1 MNSLFVRLSSEKN
14 FTASERKIANF
25 FLEKPQLAID
35 ATAGKIGK
43 LTSTSSSAVV
53 RFAKKLGYS
62 GFPAMKLDI
71 AVTTTNNQ
79 NNSDLTEIEA
89 EESITTILEKTS
101 ARFKTIPD
109 VITAQNETADFSNAT
124 KLIENARHIFVY
136 GVTASALAAQDIQQ
150 KFTRVGLDVI
160 YHADFHQMMTTM
172 QATATNQDLA
182 IVISESG
189 YTFET
194 LKFKKISLDLELKV
208 IVLTNEIESEISR
221 GCDVTLTTTS
231 QQFDKVRFA
240 STTGLLSQLYVV
252 DILFYTYISK
262 HYEESQQKVEET
274 RSRISKIYDDH
285 D

>member
-262 HYEESQQKVEET
+262 HYQESQQKVEET

>member
-208 IVLTNEIESEISR
+208 IVLTNEIESEIFR

>member
-208 IVLTNEIESEISR
+208 IVLTNDIESEIFR

>member
-208 IVLTNEIESEISR
+208 IVLTNEIESEIFR

-262 HYEESQQKVEET
+262 HYQESQQKVEET

>member
-101 ARFKTIPD
+101 ARLKTIPD

-208 IVLTNEIESEISR
+208 IVLTNEIESEIFR

>member
-109 VITAQNETADFSNAT
+109 VITAQNETADFSNAI

-208 IVLTNEIESEISR
+208 IVLTNEIESEIFR

>member
-208 IVLTNEIESEISR
+208 IVLTNEIESEISP

-262 HYEESQQKVEET
+262 HYQESQQKVEET

>member
-172 QATATNQDLA
+172 QATATKQDLA

-208 IVLTNEIESEISR
+208 IVLTNEIESEIFR

>member
-35 ATAGKIGK
+35 ATAEKIGK
-43 LTSTSSSAVV
+43 LTQTSSSAVV

-71 AVTTTNNQ
+71 AVTTSSDQ
-79 NNSDLTEIEA
+79 NNSDLTEVEA
-89 EESITTILEKTS
+89 NESITTILEKTS

-109 VITAQNETADFSNAT
+109 VITAQNETTAFSSAT
-124 KLIENARHIFVY
+124 KLIETARHIFVY
-136 GVTASALAAQDIQQ
+136 GVTASSLVAQDIQH

-160 YHADFHQMMTTM
+160 YHADFHQMITTM
-172 QATATNQDLA
+172 QATASKQDLA

-189 YTFET
+189 QTFET
-194 LKFKKISLDLELKV
+194 LQFKNISLALGIKI
-208 IVLTNEIESEISR
+208 IVLTNDINSEVSC

-252 DILFYTYISK
+252 DVLFYAYISK
-262 HYEESQQKVEET
+262 HYQESQQKVEET
-274 RSRISKIYDDH
+274 RARISKIYDNH
-285 D
+285 A

>member
-172 QATATNQDLA
+172 QAMATNQDLA

-262 HYEESQQKVEET
+262 HYQESQQKVEET

>member
-35 ATAGKIGK
+35 ATAEKIGK
-43 LTSTSSSAVV
+43 LTHTSSSAVV

-208 IVLTNEIESEISR
+208 IVLTNEIESEIFR

>member
-208 IVLTNEIESEISR
+208 IVLTNEIESEIFR

-262 HYEESQQKVEET
+262 HHEESQQKVEET

>member
-25 FLEKPQLAID
+25 FLEKQQLAID

-208 IVLTNEIESEISR
+208 IVLTNEIESEIFR

>member
-160 YHADFHQMMTTM
+160 YHADFHKMMTTM

-208 IVLTNEIESEISR
+208 IVLTNEIESEIFR

>member
-1 MNSLFVRLSSEKN
+1 
-14 FTASERKIANF
+14 IANF

-101 ARFKTIPD
+101 ARFKTIHD

-262 HYEESQQKVEET
+262 HYQESQQKVEET